1 MILYIDDWIFNI
13 TLHIIIIKA
22 KCQRRSISKVH
33 HQHHMKKNE
42 MVSYNQNYTKTNI
55 HTHAM
60 VHVSIYK
67 SNVNQLQFEKVNQT
81 KFISKV
87 HLRDIIQKNINK
99 VVM

>member
-1 MILYIDDWIFNI
+1 
-13 TLHIIIIKA
+13 
-22 KCQRRSISKVH
+22 
-33 HQHHMKKNE
+33 
-42 MVSYNQNYTKTNI
+42 
-55 HTHAM
+55 M

-81 KFISKV
+81 KLISKV

>member
-1 MILYIDDWIFNI
+1 
-13 TLHIIIIKA
+13 
-22 KCQRRSISKVH
+22 
-33 HQHHMKKNE
+33 
-42 MVSYNQNYTKTNI
+42 MVSYNQNYTAKS
-55 HTHAM
+55 THAM
-60 VHVSIYK
+60 EHVSIYK